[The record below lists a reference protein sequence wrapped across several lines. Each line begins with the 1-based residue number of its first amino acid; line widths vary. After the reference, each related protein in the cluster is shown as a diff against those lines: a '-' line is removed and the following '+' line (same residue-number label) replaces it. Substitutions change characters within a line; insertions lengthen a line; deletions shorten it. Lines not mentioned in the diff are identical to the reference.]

1 MATRLDNYAARFEA
15 TNNDLIATVEGCPDE
30 QWRQLC
36 EDGGRPVGV
45 VAYHVAATNEAFA
58 RMLGALAAGQTYSP
72 KISMEVIHG
81 HNAQQARDHADV
93 GKPEV
98 LDGLRQQGA
107 AILQALR
114 RLDDGQLDQVA
125 GTFGDNELRVAQVI
139 EYVVIGHT
147 REHLDSIRTA
157 IGA

>member
-1 MATRLDNYAARFEA
+1 LATRLDDYVDRFEA

-58 RMLGALAAGQTYSP
+58 RMLGALAVGETYSP

-81 HNAQQARDHADV
+81 HNAQQAQDHADV
-93 GKPEV
+93 SKPEA
-98 LDGLRQQGA
+98 LDGLRQNGA
-107 AILQALR
+107 AILQTLR
-114 RLDDGQLDQVA
+114 SLNDGQLDQVA
-125 GTFGDNELRVAQVI
+125 GVFGDNELSVAQVV

-157 IGA
+157 VGA